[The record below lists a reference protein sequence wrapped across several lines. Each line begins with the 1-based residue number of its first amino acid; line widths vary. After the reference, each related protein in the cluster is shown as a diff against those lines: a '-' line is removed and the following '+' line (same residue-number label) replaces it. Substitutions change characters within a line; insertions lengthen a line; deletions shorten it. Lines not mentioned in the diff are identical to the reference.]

1 VAEVGQ
7 IEKSR
12 LRYSLESE
20 TKNQRTSKISFT
32 QPIRIQFE
40 SKSLTYRSGRWLAY
54 PALFILLAGDGV
66 RYLIGWYAFG
76 VVAAVAVIAATV
88 FIARNPDRSIIKR
101 FPIPLALLLIWMS
114 LSVVWS
120 NYQLVSLGAVAVQVA
135 TTVIAMFFAVQ
146 FDWRQLLNIFA
157 NTIRV
162 VLILSLLIEL
172 LAAITGPI
180 KPPFANFEGDEPPA
194 PAYWWVQGNL
204 FQSERIQGFV
214 GNANLIAFIGM
225 LGLAVFFVEYLV
237 RAKNQKI
244 ALASMVAAAGFI
256 ALAKSATMLAA
267 LVIVVTVALIAMI
280 AEGKSR
286 ARRHKIYRVTL
297 WSSVFGIFLAAVY
310 WVEITD
316 LLGKSPDASGRFSIW
331 QTVFG
336 LVSERWQLGWGWIS
350 HWIPGVAPY
359 EGLIEIDGVPHFHA
373 HNAFLDVWLQL
384 GLVGLVIFTWLLIS
398 TFVRVWRV
406 AVVHTSPLYLWPL
419 FAFMVIAT
427 QAVAE
432 SRILIENGWV
442 MLVLMALKSR
452 ELFEN
457 LEPLGITPKTKK
469 LFRVFAK
476 PSATDTGQKLKAKE
490 TNS

>member
-1 VAEVGQ
+1 LD
-7 IEKSR
+7 SR
-12 LRYSLESE
+12 A
-20 TKNQRTSKISFT
+20 QRQRISKISFT
-32 QPIRIQFE
+32 QPIRIQFD
-40 SKSLTYRSGRWLAY
+40 SQSLTYRSGRWLAY

-66 RYLIGWYAFG
+66 RYLIGWHAFG
-76 VVAAVAVIAATV
+76 VLAAIAVVAATV
-88 FIARNPDRSIIKR
+88 FIVRNPDRVLVKR
-101 FPIPLALLLIWMS
+101 FPIPLALLLLWMS
-114 LSVVWS
+114 LSVIWS
-120 NYQLVSLGAVAVQVA
+120 NYQLITLGAVVVQVA
-135 TTVIAMFFAVQ
+135 TTVIAVFFAVQ
-146 FDWRQLLNIFA
+146 FDLRQLLNIFA

-214 GNANLIAFIGM
+214 GNANLIAFVGV

-237 RAKNQKI
+237 SAKNQRI

-256 ALAKSATMLAA
+256 ALAKSATMFAA
-267 LVIVVTVALIAMI
+267 LVIVLTVALIAMI

-286 ARRHKIYRVTL
+286 ARRHQIYRVTL

-331 QTVFG
+331 QTVFS
-336 LVSERWQLGWGWIS
+336 LVAERWQLGWGWIS
-350 HWIPGVAPY
+350 HWIPSIAPY
-359 EGLIEIDGVPHFHA
+359 EGLIEIDDVPHYHA
-373 HNAFLDVWLQL
+373 HNGFLDVWLQL
-384 GLVGLVIFTWLLIS
+384 GVVGLVVFAWLLIS

-406 AVVHTSPLYLWPL
+406 AVVHTNPLYLWPL

-427 QAVAE
+427 QAFAE

-442 MLVLMALKSR
+442 MLVLIALKSR
-452 ELFEN
+452 EPFEN
-457 LEPLGITPKTKK
+457 LEPLGLTPKTKK
-469 LFRVFAK
+469 LFRALAK
-476 PSATDTGQKLKAKE
+476 PFTTDTGQKAKAKE
-490 TNS
+490 ANS